1 MPKISEHS
9 KNKLRLRNGKE
20 RLFWILHKIMVIIC
34 FLANVCRCNIT
45 CTTFEFK
52 CFQIFIIIIIIYII
66 IIIIIIIT
74 IIIIII

>member
-9 KNKLRLRNGKE
+9 KRLRKGKE
-20 RLFWILHKIMVIIC
+20 RLFWILHKIMEIIC
-34 FLANVCRCNIT
+34 FLANVCQCNIT

-66 IIIIIIIT
+66 IIIT
-74 IIIIII
+74 IIIIIII